1 MYFEE
6 AKVKRYFRK
15 NSKEEKVPYFQIN
28 LPKNSKFNEVK
39 PIGLIDI
46 NELEKLEGFLET
58 NPIEENEAKINEL
71 KEENLKLKEEV
82 ESLKQV
88 AKDLA
93 SDVNELKEDKLQLQN
108 NLLTY
113 KNHYEDKIEELNEE
127 KEDSK
132 GLLATI
138 TKLTTEKAEVEKE
151 NIFLKNRSLLNRI
164 LNKQYTKEDVEAIP
178 EEVETEAKPSEE

>member
-6 AKVKRYFRK
+6 AKVKKYHRK

-28 LPKNSKFNEVK
+28 LPKDSKFNEVK

-46 NELEKLEGFLET
+46 SELEKLEGFLEA
-58 NPIEENEAKINEL
+58 NPIEEKEAEINEL
-71 KEENLKLKEEV
+71 EEELNEVKQQLQEEKQQVNKLAEE
-82 ESLKQV
+82 
-88 AKDLA
+88 
-93 SDVNELKEDKLQLQN
+93 VNELKEAKIKLQN
-108 NLLTY
+108 DVITY
-113 KNHYEDKIEELNEE
+113 KNYYEDKIEELSSE

-151 NIFLKNRSLLNRI
+151 NIFLKNRSLFNRLI
-164 LNKQYTKEDVEAIP
+164 NKQYTKEDVEALP
-178 EEVETEAKPSEE
+178 EEVNAEAKPSEE